1 MKRSDWFSVGSI
13 ECRIVSDG
21 SNLYG
26 TDFLFPGVARDDW
39 APLLQGQ
46 LDEQGQ
52 VSVPYNPLLVRTGGQ
67 LVLIDAGI
75 GELAKEL
82 GLPCGR
88 LLESLRDAGVGP
100 EDISMVIVSHA
111 HPDHIGGLSEI
122 RGGER
127 LPVFGAARHY
137 FWKSEWDFWSAE
149 ESLARLPELM
159 AGPARLHL
167 PIIKEAGLVDLI
179 SHDQEIL
186 PGVQLIHAPGHTPGH
201 MVVGLSSGDQK
212 AVFAADT
219 VIHEVNFQ
227 HPDWMSAS
235 DGIPEMALK
244 TRKRLLESAAV
255 DDSLFIAFHL
265 AQPGHVEKHEDGYH
279 FRQQQSTAQLTT
291 AGK

>member
-1 MKRSDWFSVGSI
+1 MNGNDWFSVGSI
-13 ECRIVSDG
+13 ECRIVGDG

-46 LDEQGQ
+46 LDEHGQ

-67 LVLIDAGI
+67 LILIDAGI

-88 LLESLRDAGVGP
+88 LLQSLRDADVGP

-111 HPDHIGGLSEI
+111 HPDHIGGLSEV

-127 LPVFGAARHY
+127 LPVFGSARHY
-137 FWKSEWDFWSAE
+137 FWKSEWDFWSSE
-149 ESLARLPELM
+149 ESLARLPDLM
-159 AGPARLHL
+159 AGPARIHL
-167 PIIKEAGLVDLI
+167 PVIKNAGLLDLI
-179 SHDQEIL
+179 AQEQDIL
-186 PGVQLIHAPGHTPGH
+186 PGVRLIPAPGHTPGH
-201 MVVGLSSGDQK
+201 IVVGLSSGDQK

-219 VIHEVNFQ
+219 VIHEVNFE
-227 HPDWMSAS
+227 HPEWMSAS
-235 DGIPEMALK
+235 DAIPEMALA
-244 TRKRLLESAAV
+244 TRRQVLEDAAR

-265 AQPGHVEKHEDGYH
+265 EHPGHVERHKDGYR
-279 FRQQQSTAQLTT
+279 FRKQQNRVPLTT
-291 AGK
+291 ARN